1 MEILYV
7 VGMIAV
13 FVLCLALFS
22 TARRI
27 LRSSALSNGQ
37 FGASRMYDVESPE
50 DETSEELSSTKMD
63 TPALK
68 AIFGRSNVAK
78 NDFALMDD
86 FDVIEAPKAES
97 PMAESAIA
105 RTAMIEPV
113 MAESVVPEVV
123 SPETITAATTWTT
136 AIVEEESVMA
146 AYVPPAIPSWAEK
159 LADEDDFEQPQTNN
173 WTRFRNPSRQK
184 YNYALECLLLGVSA
198 WVLLRT
204 QRGTL
209 RYRLS
214 QTASDRVA

>member
-37 FGASRMYDVESPE
+37 FGTSRMYDVEALD
-50 DETSEELSSTKMD
+50 DEASKEIDSAEMAM
-63 TPALK
+63 PGLK
-68 AIFGRSNVAK
+68 AIYTRSNVA
-78 NDFALMDD
+78 LDD
-86 FDVIEAPKAES
+86 LAEIETPYAETA
-97 PMAESAIA
+97 MAETVAPDPIIYEGIQA
-105 RTAMIEPV
+105 
-113 MAESVVPEVV
+113 
-123 SPETITAATTWTT
+123 T
-136 AIVEEESVMA
+136 AIVEEEPVMA
-146 AYVPPAIPSWAEK
+146 AYVPPPIPSWAEK
-159 LADEDDFEQPQTNN
+159 LADEDDSEQPQANK
-173 WTRFRNPSRQK
+173 WKRFRNPSRQK

-198 WVLLRT
+198 WVLIRT